1 MEQHRRKQHSLMM
14 LVRLRSP
21 LCALSDP
28 ILSGVV
34 VVVVGGWWRG
44 WWCGWWVVVVVCERV
59 FTVVQF
65 VSAQWWASSTI
76 EA

>member
-34 VVVVGGWWRG
+34 VVVGWCG
-44 WWCGWWVVVVVCERV
+44 WWCGWWWWWW
-59 FTVVQF
+59 F
-65 VSAQWWASSTI
+65 VKGFSQSYNSCRRSGGRHRRLKRNY
-76 EA
+76 

>member
-34 VVVVGGWWRG
+34 VVVVGGG
-44 WWCGWWVVVVVCERV
+44 GYNM
-59 FTVVQF
+59 
-65 VSAQWWASSTI
+65 ASGAADIVNESDCFLK
-76 EA
+76 

>member
-34 VVVVGGWWRG
+34 G
-44 WWCGWWVVVVVCERV
+44 ERV

>member
-34 VVVVGGWWRG
+34 VVVVG
-44 WWCGWWVVVVVCERV
+44 VVGGVVGGGGGL
-59 FTVVQF
+59 
-65 VSAQWWASSTI
+65 
-76 EA
+76 